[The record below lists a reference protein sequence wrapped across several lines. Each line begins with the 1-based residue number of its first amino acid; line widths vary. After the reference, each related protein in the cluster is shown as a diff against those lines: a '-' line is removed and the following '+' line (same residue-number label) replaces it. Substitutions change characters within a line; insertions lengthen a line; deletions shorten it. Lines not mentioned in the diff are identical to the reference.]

1 MARGMRLLE
10 SNWRDFLRSIA
21 EDKKKGIVLTM
32 QKYSPWGALIEPE
45 DTGKNSMER
54 KERLVLIEA
63 ACVAVLVA
71 VYLGYRLFFG

>member
-1 MARGMRLLE
+1 
-10 SNWRDFLRSIA
+10 
-21 EDKKKGIVLTM
+21 M